1 MSAEEERTGIDD
13 EDDCIIFYTRAR
25 TEYKLN
31 HRSVLSLFLPLYV
44 RKKPM
49 EG

>member
-31 HRSVLSLFLPLYV
+31 HRSVFSTPEPVKSVQFGGMY
-44 RKKPM
+44 
-49 EG
+49 